1 MNCRNC
7 QAVPIKNLGRSR
19 SPTLGGLSPVR
30 PISVGHTH
38 SLVVSLLNHGFQF
51 CQGVDKLQ
59 NPDILSHMDGK
70 IIFWDLLQLAE
81 FLAHFTG
88 KSTAKFVVSQDGN
101 SRWVLEFTG
110 GF

>member
-1 MNCRNC
+1 
-7 QAVPIKNLGRSR
+7 
-19 SPTLGGLSPVR
+19 
-30 PISVGHTH
+30 
-38 SLVVSLLNHGFQF
+38 
-51 CQGVDKLQ
+51 
-59 NPDILSHMDGK
+59 MDGK